1 MYGADKM
8 EKMRSLK
15 KKLLTLSPTKNPG
28 LPGAKIVISAAQAAV
43 NQKALDVR
51 ALDVRGVTDV
61 ADYFVIISGT
71 SDRHVKG
78 IVDKIEIALKSLG
91 ESPAAVSGYES
102 GEWVLLDF
110 GDVLVHVF
118 YEPLRQYYDLDGFW
132 SEAKVVALPDDLENQ
147 IRKFRTGIY
156 PT

>member
-1 MYGADKM
+1 MP
-8 EKMRSLK
+8 RTTTTIK
-15 KKLLTLSPTKNPG
+15 KAAKSSTLNG
-28 LPGAKIVISAAQAAV
+28 EAIVAKAVEAAV
-43 NQKALDVR
+43 NQKAIDVR
-51 ALDVRGVTDV
+51 ALDVSKVTDV

-78 IVDKIEIALKSLG
+78 IVDKISIALKNAG
-91 ESPAAVSGYES
+91 EDPASISGYET

-132 SEAKVVALPDDLENQ
+132 SKAKIVPLPAELESQ
-147 IRKFRTGIY
+147 VRKFRTGIY
-156 PT
+156 PS